1 MAYGQTNSVSPLAR
15 APGTATRTK
24 LNRQQIVGFWA
35 AWFGWMLDGMDSVIY
50 ALVLGPALTELL
62 PKSGIEAT
70 PANIGYAGSLMFGL
84 FLVGWGLSFI
94 WGPISD
100 RFGRTKS
107 LAATVLVYAVF
118 TGAAALAPNVW
129 VLGIFRFL
137 AGIGVGGEWA
147 MAGTYVAEA
156 WPEDRRKMGA
166 GYLQTGYYFGFFVA
180 AALNYTIGA
189 SFGWRAMFLCGL
201 VPVVV
206 SLATLVGVKEPER
219 WEHHHQEE
227 EAVPAVRRNPFAV
240 IFSREYITRTLT
252 MSALLTIAIVGLWA
266 GAVYEPTAIVFLS
279 RQAGMGPPDA
289 AKMASY
295 GTALLS
301 VGTIL
306 GCIAAPWLA
315 ERLGRRPTLAL
326 YYLGMM
332 VTIAAAFGWA
342 FYLPSGTALPVFMGI
357 LFFLGVFGGNFAIFS
372 LWLPELFGTE
382 ARGTAFAFCTS
393 VGRFIG
399 AGVNFGLAAAV
410 AAMGTLGTPVALTA
424 IAFAL
429 GLLIIPF
436 ARETRGQPLPE

>member
-1 MAYGQTNSVSPLAR
+1 MSYGAARGLA
-15 APGTATRTK
+15 PSTVTRTP
-24 LNRQQIVGFWA
+24 LNHQQIAGFWA

-62 PKSGIEAT
+62 PRSGIRAV
-70 PANIGYAGSLMFGL
+70 PANIGFVGSLMFGL

-94 WGPISD
+94 WGPIAD

-118 TGAAALAPNVW
+118 TAAAAFAPNIW
-129 VLGIFRFL
+129 LLALFRFL

-166 GYLQTGYYFGFFVA
+166 GYLQSGYYFGFFVA
-180 AALNYTIGA
+180 AALNYTVGA

-206 SLATLVGVKEPER
+206 SIATLLGVKEPER
-219 WEHHHQEE
+219 WEHKHQEE
-227 EAVPAVRRNPFAV
+227 QAVPAARHNPLAV
-240 IFSREYITRTLT
+240 IFSRRYVGRTVT
-252 MSALLTIAIVGLWA
+252 MSALLTVAIIGLWA

-279 RQAGMGPPDA
+279 RRAGMDA
-289 AKMASY
+289 PRAARMASY

-301 VGTIL
+301 IGTLL

-315 ERLGRRPTLAL
+315 ERIGRRATLAL
-326 YYLGMM
+326 YYLGMAI
-332 VTIAAAFGWA
+332 TIAAAFGWA
-342 FYLPSGTALPVFMGI
+342 FYLPTGSALPVFLAI
-357 LFFLGVFGGNFAIFS
+357 LFFLGLFGGNFAIFS

-399 AGVNFGLAAAV
+399 AGVNFGLAGAV
-410 AAMGTLGTPVALTA
+410 ASMGTLGTPIALTA
-424 IAFAL
+424 IAFAI

-436 ARETRGQPLPE
+436 ARETRGEVLPE

>member
-1 MAYGQTNSVSPLAR
+1 MAYGLGEVVPHAAMT
-15 APGTATRTK
+15 TRQRTP

-62 PKSGIEAT
+62 PRSGVAAS

-84 FLVGWGLSFI
+84 FLVGWGFSFV

-107 LAATVLVYAVF
+107 LAATILIYAVF
-118 TGAAALAPNVW
+118 TGAAAFAPNVW
-129 VLGIFRFL
+129 MLALFRFL

-206 SLATLVGVKEPER
+206 SVATLLGVHEPAR
-219 WEHHHQEE
+219 WEH
-227 EAVPAVRRNPFAV
+227 RRDVERAAPIRQDSPLAV
-240 IFSREYITRTLT
+240 IFSRRYVGRTVT

-266 GAVYEPTAIVFLS
+266 GAVYEPTAIVFLA
-279 RQAGMGPPDA
+279 RQAHMEPSEA
-289 AKMASY
+289 AQMASY

-315 ERLGRRPTLAL
+315 ERIGRRTTLAL
-326 YYLGMM
+326 YFAGMM
-332 VTIAAAFGWA
+332 VTIALAFGWA
-342 FYLPSGTALPVFMGI
+342 FYLPIGSALPAFMAV
-357 LFFLGVFGGNFAIFS
+357 LFFLGVCGGNFAIFS

-382 ARGTAFAFCTS
+382 VRATAFAFCTS

-399 AGVNFGLAAAV
+399 AGVNFGLAGAV
-410 AAMGTLGTPVALTA
+410 AAMGTLGAPIALTA
-424 IAFAL
+424 FAFAV

-436 ARETRGQPLPE
+436 AIETRGEQLPD

>member
-1 MAYGQTNSVSPLAR
+1 MSYGNARGVPPSALAT
-15 APGTATRTK
+15 PTRSR
-24 LNRQQIVGFWA
+24 LNRQHIAGFWA

-62 PKSGIEAT
+62 PHSGIQPT
-70 PANIGYAGSLMFGL
+70 PGNIGFVGSLMFGL

-118 TGAAALAPNVW
+118 TGAAAFAPNIW
-129 VLGIFRFL
+129 WLGLFRFL

-180 AALNYTIGA
+180 AALNFTIGA
-189 SFGWRAMFLCGL
+189 SLGWRAMFLCGL

-206 SLATLVGVKEPER
+206 SIATLAGVKEPER
-219 WEHHHQEE
+219 WERRHEQEQ
-227 EAVPAVRRNPFAV
+227 AVPAKRHSPFSQ
-240 IFSREYITRTLT
+240 IFSPAYLRSTIV
-252 MSALLTIAIVGLWA
+252 MSALLTVAIIGLWA

-279 RQAGMGPPDA
+279 RRAGMALPQA

-295 GTALLS
+295 GTGLLS
-301 VGTIL
+301 IGTIL

-315 ERLGRRPTLAL
+315 ERLGRRLTLAL
-326 YYLGMM
+326 YFVGMM
-332 VTIAAAFGWA
+332 VTIVAAFGWA
-342 FYLPSGTALPVFMGI
+342 FYLPAGTALPVFIAI

-382 ARGTAFAFCTS
+382 VRGTAFAFCTS
-393 VGRFIG
+393 IGRFIG
-399 AGVNFGLAAAV
+399 AGVNFALAAAV
-410 AAMGTLGTPVALTA
+410 ASMGTLGIPVALTA
-424 IAFAL
+424 AAFAL
-429 GLLIIPF
+429 GLIFIPF
-436 ARETRGQPLPE
+436 ARETRGQVLPD

>member
-1 MAYGQTNSVSPLAR
+1 MSLGSASGIVRSTSALR
-15 APGTATRTK
+15 TRTA

-62 PKSGIEAT
+62 PRSGIEAT
-70 PANIGYAGSLMFGL
+70 PGNIGYIGSVMFAL

-107 LAATVLVYAVF
+107 LAATVMVYAVF
-118 TGAAALAPNVW
+118 TGAAAFAPNIW
-129 VLGIFRFL
+129 LLALFRFL

-180 AALNYTIGA
+180 AALNYTVGA

-201 VPVVV
+201 FPVVV
-206 SLATLVGVKEPER
+206 SIATLFGVKEPER
-219 WEHHHQEE
+219 WEQKHQVEGVS
-227 EAVPAVRRNPFAV
+227 AKRRNPFAV
-240 IFSREYITRTLT
+240 IFGREYVGRTIT

-266 GAVYEPTAIVFLS
+266 GTVYEPTAIVFLA
-279 RQAGMGPPDA
+279 RQAGIALPDA
-289 AKMASY
+289 AKLASA

-301 VGTIL
+301 VGTIV

-315 ERLGRRPTLAL
+315 ERFGRRSTLAV
-326 YYLGMM
+326 YFLGMM
-332 VTIAAAFGWA
+332 VTIALAFGWA
-342 FYLPSGTALPVFMGI
+342 FYLPIGSALPAFMSV
-357 LFFLGVFGGNFAIFS
+357 LFFLGLFGGNFAIFS
-372 LWLPELFGTE
+372 LWLPEQFGTE
-382 ARGTAFAFCTS
+382 VRGTAFAFCTS

-399 AGVNFGLAAAV
+399 AGVNFALAGAV
-410 AAMGTLGTPVALTA
+410 ASMGTLGIPIALTA
-424 IAFAL
+424 IAFAI
-429 GLLIIPF
+429 GLLVIPF
-436 ARETRGQPLPE
+436 ARETRGQALPE